1 MQVFERKILILNL
14 LQKQPIQEETFQIG
28 NIRFTTVEHSIG
40 WNFEAAEAI
49 IRNYD
54 GYVDGFAL
62 IGIPKHIGVGKHQIH
77 HPGYIRL
84 LRGATKSSIYVADD
98 LRDFFSDWT
107 LQRVLK
113 EQPQIFFGRKVL
125 FQCASITSILP
136 KIVEAGANI
145 SAADPLMISGIPLLL
160 RGQTQMTLFFQAVR
174 PVMGPVLFNLVN
186 PSMGSHYSR
195 ISTTLKE
202 WMKDCDI
209 FVGFGFY
216 LAAFESFDVLAG
228 KIIMVD
234 HVDAATRK
242 RLESANIAQII
253 EFIPEQTTKD
263 LPNFKY
269 FPVLSAV
276 VDQMRLFEKS
286 TLSFSNYLLKWIE
299 RTHLTPRTLKSARG
313 MRRKC
318 AFIIHALKQEDL
330 WNVKPASFMRHAPRQ
345 IRGIVE
351 REPPIFRASTWE
363 VSRESPARRPDRKSN
378 VIFTA

>member
-1 MQVFERKILILNL
+1 MRLYHF
-14 LQKQPIQEETFQIG
+14 
-28 NIRFTTVEHSIG
+28 HSAKNSG
-40 WNFEAAEAI
+40 SRSEYLGG
-49 IRNYD
+49 RP
-54 GYVDGFAL
+54 L
-62 IGIPKHIGVGKHQIH
+62 
-77 HPGYIRL
+77 
-84 LRGATKSSIYVADD
+84 DD
-98 LRDFFSDWT
+98 FWT
-107 LQRVLK
+107 
-113 EQPQIFFGRKVL
+113 
-125 FQCASITSILP
+125 
-136 KIVEAGANI
+136 
-145 SAADPLMISGIPLLL
+145 PLLL

-209 FVGFGFY
+209 FVGFGSL

-351 REPPIFRASTWE
+351 KGAAYIPCFTLGSLTG
-363 VSRESPARRPDRKSN
+363 ESPARRPDRKSN